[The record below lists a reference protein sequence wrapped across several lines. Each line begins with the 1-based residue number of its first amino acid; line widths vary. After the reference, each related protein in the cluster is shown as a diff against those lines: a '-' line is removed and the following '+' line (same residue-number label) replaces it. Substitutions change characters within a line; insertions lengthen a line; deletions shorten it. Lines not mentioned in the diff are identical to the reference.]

1 LIFENS
7 ILPFQQSR
15 RGRRRRLRY
24 DDGRIENRA
33 DRHLQHVYGAFDVET
48 EEVEPMGGLRSAL
61 DRTIKKVVDG
71 EALLVDT
78 IVSDELAAGLLASWW
93 RKSAR

>member
-1 LIFENS
+1 M
-7 ILPFQQSR
+7 
-15 RGRRRRLRY
+15 
-24 DDGRIENRA
+24 
-33 DRHLQHVYGAFDVET
+33 ET